1 MNKKNAFTLIE
12 LLVVIAIIG
21 LLLAIIVPSLQN
33 AKRYSSAAVCL
44 ANESQLAKAYT
55 LYSADNDALIPDGD
69 TSDRSGTEAGYEYY
83 NRSAVGESSN
93 YRVHCWVG
101 QPMNISRNP
110 SNISLDDKIR
120 GYEAGSIWPYIDAPK
135 AYHCPSDNRF
145 KTTASVGLLGYRSY
159 SIGKPLSKRYP
170 GNPGEVESE
179 ISKFSEFVN
188 PSSKIIFLEE
198 AEKERGWNHRTW
210 NMDLVTPKW
219 VDPFAIWHNDS
230 STFAFAD
237 GHADRHKW
245 IEKQT
250 RDMAASGTKDW
261 SAVDPITKTHYD
273 WDWFKKAYIPGR
285 RPSGI

>member
-1 MNKKNAFTLIE
+1 MKKKNAFTLIE
-12 LLVVIAIIG
+12 LLVVIAVVA

-44 ANESQLAKAYT
+44 SNEAQLIKAYT
-55 LYSADNDALIPDGD
+55 LYTSDNEARIPDGD
-69 TSDRSGTEAGYEYY
+69 TSDRSGVDAGYEYFD
-83 NRSAVGESSN
+83 RSSVGESSN

-101 QPMNISRNP
+101 QPMNASRAPTNT
-110 SNISLDDKIR
+110 SLDDKIR
-120 GYEAGSIWPYIDAPK
+120 GFEAGSLWSYVNAPK
-135 AYHCPSDNRF
+135 AYHCPTDNRSN
-145 KTTASVGLLGYRSY
+145 TTSSVGMLGYRSY

-170 GNPGEVESE
+170 GNPGEVASE
-179 ISKFSEFVN
+179 ISKISEFVS
-188 PSSKIIFLEE
+188 PSNKIVFLEE

-245 IEKQT
+245 VEKQT
-250 RDMAASGTKDW
+250 RDMAEAGVKGW
-261 SAVDPITKTHYD
+261 SAIDPVTKTSYD
-273 WDWFKKAYIPGR
+273 WEWFKKAYIPGR